1 VAYPPSEQSLRLQTT
16 DGVSLEAMQVRPAEP
31 CGTLVA
37 CHPHPLMG
45 GTMNSKVVHTLYLA
59 FRDQGFRALRFNF
72 RGAGSSGGSHDGGR
86 AERLDV
92 AAAWQH
98 IHDEGH
104 DPSGDGI
111 RVLGGY
117 SFGSFV
123 GLGFA
128 ADRADCS
135 HRIGIAPP
143 LSFDYDYSFLLDAE
157 DRRPLYLVAGDD
169 DPHCPLDLVEKLVT
183 QLRAREVPV
192 EATVI
197 AGGNHMFD
205 RKGVVLRQELSRI
218 AAQIS
223 GRPWG
228 PPKHPVQRL

>member
-1 VAYPPSEQSLRLQTT
+1 VTHPPPDQTLRLETA
-16 DGVSLEAMQVRPAEP
+16 DGVSLEAAQVHPAEA

-45 GTMNSKVVHTLYLA
+45 GTMDSKVIHTLYLA

-72 RGAGSSGGSHDGGR
+72 RGAGGSGGCHDGGD

-92 AAAWQH
+92 EAAWEY
-98 IHDEGH
+98 INDDTSE
-104 DPSGDGI
+104 DRL

-128 ADRADCS
+128 ANQPGCS

-157 DRRPLYLVAGDD
+157 DRRPLYLVLGDE
-169 DPHCPLDLVEKLVT
+169 DPYCPQDLLEDLVT
-183 QLRAREVPV
+183 QLRARSVPV
-192 EATVI
+192 DATLI
-197 AGGNHMFD
+197 PGANHMFD

-218 AAQIS
+218 AATIS

-228 PPKHPVQRL
+228 PPRYPTRHL